1 MTHVQSRESVRAVAL
16 TTLLLLSTAISGCL
30 SVPAEECEGIDCFP
44 LNPDALSDILAAPGA
59 FDVISL
65 AATNDK
71 LRIVTTTTYEDNG
84 QFAEV
89 RWDVAKDD
97 VSQLRSI
104 AMRMTIGTTTIDNEA
119 IEGKNMTNIRTNG
132 DWYEGRDEDW
142 QYRDP
147 FHELAQL
154 ATQQPSGLWPP
165 FSFDTTSIADLAWT
179 ISGDPSSTQQIA
191 SASNDTHTII
201 IELMGSPP
209 RVTGIETYSG
219 DEETFILRVSKGD
232 LVSIQLQEGL
242 PRTPVGFSI
251 DPNPIQHDGIT
262 TWYGQIPM
270 EMSTE
275 IDPSEL
281 EFHGILTVDGEPS
294 SVAVLYLAPSCSACV
309 DYSTGNGAVRNI
321 TLDDGTWW
329 HLSWIDNLY
338 AGYFSAG
345 DLYHIST
352 NSTGEID
359 AALYDSWAQQWTGG
373 PLAE

>member
-1 MTHVQSRESVRAVAL
+1 MRAVAL